1 MDQSRIRQALAEA
14 SDTRLVLIA
23 AGALASVPSA
33 FAECFGAATAV
44 LVADETTFDLAGRD
58 LQARL
63 AAAGIRTE
71 TPVVFPSRPQLYAEE
86 ANVLVLQTALEG
98 RAAIPIAVGSGTL
111 NDLTKLAAHRCG
123 RPYMVVATAAS
134 MDGYTAFG
142 AAITRDGFKQT
153 MACPAPRALVG
164 DLDLLA
170 TAPPAMTAAGYA
182 DLLGKVT
189 AGADWIIADALAVEP
204 IDRRAWSL
212 VQDSLRAWTG
222 DPEALR
228 RGDRDALGQLLEGL
242 ILTGLAM
249 QAHQTSRP
257 ASGSEHQ
264 FSHYWEMQ
272 ETAHGAV
279 SHGFKV
285 GVGSLASAAMYER
298 VLARDLSRIDPDT
311 ICAGW
316 PTWAE
321 LEARIAQSHH
331 TPALIAKAREQSLAK
346 HLDAGALRQRLVRVQ
361 QCWPELRVEL
371 QRQLLP
377 AEALQSLLSAVACP
391 TTPEAI
397 GHTRAELRHTY
408 TAARQVRSRYT
419 VLDLAAETGCFD
431 AVVDELFAPGGYW
444 GSRT

>member
-23 AGALASVPSA
+23 TGALASVPSA

-98 RAAIPIAVGSGTL
+98 WAAIPIAVGSGTL

-142 AAITRDGFKQT
+142 AAITRGGFKQT

-212 VQDSLRAWTG
+212 VQDSLRAWT
-222 DPEALR
+222 R
-228 RGDRDALGQLLEGL
+228 
-242 ILTGLAM
+242 
-249 QAHQTSRP
+249 
-257 ASGSEHQ
+257 
-264 FSHYWEMQ
+264 
-272 ETAHGAV
+272 
-279 SHGFKV
+279 
-285 GVGSLASAAMYER
+285 
-298 VLARDLSRIDPDT
+298 
-311 ICAGW
+311 
-316 PTWAE
+316 
-321 LEARIAQSHH
+321 
-331 TPALIAKAREQSLAK
+331 
-346 HLDAGALRQRLVRVQ
+346 
-361 QCWPELRVEL
+361 
-371 QRQLLP
+371 
-377 AEALQSLLSAVACP
+377 
-391 TTPEAI
+391 
-397 GHTRAELRHTY
+397 
-408 TAARQVRSRYT
+408 
-419 VLDLAAETGCFD
+419 
-431 AVVDELFAPGGYW
+431 
-444 GSRT
+444 